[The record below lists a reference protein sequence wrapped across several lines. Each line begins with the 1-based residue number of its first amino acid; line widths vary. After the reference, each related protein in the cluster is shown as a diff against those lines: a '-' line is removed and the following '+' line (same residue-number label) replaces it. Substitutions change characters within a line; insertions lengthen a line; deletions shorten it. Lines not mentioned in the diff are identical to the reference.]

1 MAPRSLRSATAAASS
16 IPATSTSL
24 REEGQL
30 SLEGGGRSVRKGKGG
45 KRIVSDNEEEEEE
58 EEEERKSSY
67 VLAGKALFKDLKKT
81 SKMKLLGKPKRFTKV
96 EKILENSN
104 ISVAPPPHYRECS
117 GTVTP
122 ASILQVPTPQDPF
135 SSLSNDMGH
144 LFNEHETSLVFSS
157 HPGQIQEE
165 DIDYEVI
172 ETTPR
177 KATEKQGR
185 SSSPESPTL
194 STSSHSSKISEGT
207 KYKSI
212 QVSNPYV
219 FLWEDNGWSLT
230 GQYSELLED
239 KDQEVQWEL
248 DEDKSTF
255 CRILLEGL
263 GTTPAANVSG
273 VPSVFSEEASTSS
286 ASKLGEFTEAQK
298 RIIDFFKVPLALHDH
313 RAVSIHL
320 QYAKWVFIENIIKK
334 FPTMISAGKWQNKM
348 PPISVIATIFT
359 SVPAYYRWKALFSKL
374 PKYPKMELWFEGNPD
389 ISDYEVWKGE
399 PQTQEALKIILKKFG
414 KEDKKLAKEKD
425 EDSSADDNYKSKDKG
440 KERKE

>member
-16 IPATSTSL
+16 IPATST
-24 REEGQL
+24 
-30 SLEGGGRSVRKGKGG
+30 
-45 KRIVSDNEEEEEE
+45 
-58 EEEERKSSY
+58 RKSS
-67 VLAGKALFKDLKKT
+67 VQRLKEDQQNEAAGKPRDLQK
-81 SKMKLLGKPKRFTKV
+81 
-96 EKILENSN
+96 NSN

-172 ETTPR
+172 ETTPGR
-177 KATEKQGR
+177 LLKAG
-185 SSSPESPTL
+185 
-194 STSSHSSKISEGT
+194 KI
-207 KYKSI
+207 YI
-212 QVSNPYV
+212 NPYV

-248 DEDKSTF
+248 DEINLHF
-255 CRILLEGL
+255 EGL
-263 GTTPAANVSG
+263 EQPAANVSG

-286 ASKLGEFTEAQK
+286 ASKLGESTEAQK
-298 RIIDFFKVPLALHDH
+298 RIIDFFNVPLALL
-313 RAVSIHL
+313 IMEL
-320 QYAKWVFIENIIKK
+320 
-334 FPTMISAGKWQNKM
+334 AGRWQNKM

-359 SVPAYYRWKALFSKL
+359 SVPAYYRWKALLASFQI
-374 PKYPKMELWFEGNPD
+374 PKMELWFEGNPD
-389 ISDYEVWKGE
+389 ISYYEVWKGE
-399 PQTQEALKIILKKFG
+399 PQTQEALKIILKKFV

-440 KERKE
+440 KQRKE